1 MKIASSARL
10 ALPAPEEKSIVS
22 RMENKAADRNQTE
35 KIDHL
40 LLPQPDPIHQM
51 KPWTQ
56 ATISEPIIEV
66 PGTPEPT
73 IVEVPSTPDSE
84 QTQELQVD
92 IEDILLEDDEIPAID
107 LNIEQLNQNLQ
118 NYLQR
123 TIEIEAGEM
132 SKALVVLTPEAASIP
147 MPKLKNI
154 NRLRT
159 EHRV

>member
-1 MKIASSARL
+1 
-10 ALPAPEEKSIVS
+10 
-22 RMENKAADRNQTE
+22 MENKAADRNQTE

-40 LLPQPDPIHQM
+40 LLPQPDTDRHM

-66 PGTPEPT
+66 PGTPEPVT
-73 IVEVPSTPDSE
+73 VEIPSTP
-84 QTQELQVD
+84 ELEAD
-92 IEDILLEDDEIPAID
+92 IEDILLEDDEIPTID

-118 NYLQR
+118 NFLQR
-123 TIEIEAGEM
+123 TIELEEGEM